1 VSRGCLIV
9 AAFALVVCAALL
21 FVVCNLVERPAELSD
36 RERMTRLLA
45 LPYLSH
51 SPERANEDDAGV
63 VRHLR
68 DKADPGYNLYTSRTS
83 PEIYLIDM
91 DGNLV
96 RSWTSPQQ
104 RETIVEY
111 AAPFGD
117 GDLLVINKFED
128 VVRIDPDGEPVWR
141 RPIPAHHDLWIEPD
155 DSAYV
160 VVRDVRRHN
169 GLDVDFSAL
178 VLLGAEG
185 GVERRWDAYEKLDD
199 IRRTFDMTPFDPAV
213 DAGGPWTLARR
224 FMERNV
230 SRLRGES
237 EKLRDPFHLNTVTV
251 LPETDLGKRDARF
264 REGNLLICYRNLDQ
278 IAIFDPE
285 SGEFVWSWGYGDLD
299 RPHYP
304 VMLETGRIL
313 VFDNGTFREW
323 SRVLELDPETEEIV
337 WEYVADPL
345 ESFYSEA
352 GGSAQR
358 LPNGNTLITE
368 TMKGRVFE
376 VSAEGEIVWEWFHP
390 VIERGHRSQVYRMIR
405 YPAERVQRLL
415 P

>member
-1 VSRGCLIV
+1 VNRGCLIV
-9 AAFALVVCAALL
+9 AALALVACVALIL
-21 FVVCNLVERPAELSD
+21 VVFSLVESPPELSD
-36 RERMTRLLA
+36 RERMTKLLA

-51 SPERANEDDAGV
+51 SPEKADEDDAGV
-63 VRHLR
+63 VRHVR
-68 DKADPGYNLYTSRTS
+68 AKAYPGYNLYTSRTS
-83 PEIYLIDM
+83 PEIHLIDM
-91 DGNLV
+91 EGNLV
-96 RSWTSPQQ
+96 QSWTSPQE

-111 AAPFGD
+111 AALFGD

-128 VVRIDPDGEPVWR
+128 VVRIDSEGEPIWR
-141 RPIPAHHDLWIEPD
+141 REIPAHHDLWIEPD

-160 VVRDVRRHN
+160 VARDVRRHN

-178 VLLGAEG
+178 VLLGADG
-185 GVERRWDAYEKLDD
+185 GVERRWDGYDKLDS
-199 IRRTFDMTPFDPAV
+199 IRRSFDMTPFDPTV
-213 DAGGPWTLARR
+213 DAGGAWTLTRR
-224 FMERNV
+224 FFASTV
-230 SRLRGES
+230 SRLRGAT

-251 LPETDLGKRDARF
+251 LPDTELGKRDARF
-264 REGNLLICYRNLDQ
+264 RAGNLLICYRNLDQ

-285 SGEFVWSWGYGDLD
+285 NEDFVWSWGYGALD

-304 VMLETGRIL
+304 VMLDTGRIL

-323 SRVLELDPETEEIV
+323 SRVIELDPETEEIV
-337 WEYVADPL
+337 WEYVADPR

-376 VSAEGEIVWEWFHP
+376 ITAAGEIVWEWYHP
-390 VIERGHRSQVYRMIR
+390 VIDEGHRSQVYRMIR